1 MNDQIIVFCSID
13 CCLIWTHTWRLSHSC
28 CREWRP
34 PLSSFWAWVKTQMIS
49 RLYVNHV
56 TWPDETLGPS
66 YSQLY
71 STYQLI
77 SGTFHLLTPLY
88 RAVELVLVQDLLLD
102 GGCVLTPRGRL
113 DQTLHTDRHT
123 GEIQLTLPQ
132 RHCETACHQKI
143 NYIIITE

>member
-1 MNDQIIVFCSID
+1 MN
-13 CCLIWTHTWRLSHSC
+13 
-28 CREWRP
+28 
-34 PLSSFWAWVKTQMIS
+34 
-49 RLYVNHV
+49 YVAC
-56 TWPDETLGPS
+56 PGGTLGPS

-77 SGTFHLLTPLY
+77 SGAFHLLAPLDG
-88 RAVELVLVQDLLLD
+88 AVELVLAQDLLLD
-102 GGCVLTPRGRL
+102 GGCVLTPRRRL

-132 RHCETACHQKI
+132 RHCKTACHQKL